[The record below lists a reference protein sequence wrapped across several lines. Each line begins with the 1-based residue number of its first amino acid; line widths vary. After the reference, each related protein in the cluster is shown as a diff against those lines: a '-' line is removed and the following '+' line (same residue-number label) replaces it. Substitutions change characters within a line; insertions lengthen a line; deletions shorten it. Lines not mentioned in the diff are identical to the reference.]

1 MRSIRSSMGGGE
13 RETPRALCGS
23 LALSAQRQS
32 WHRELTLR
40 HQAIPHRSI
49 DQYEYITYWQPWL
62 CCYAQRRAGPGLLKR
77 RRHHRCTP
85 TACATALPKLRIHQ
99 VSANAEH

>member
-1 MRSIRSSMGGGE
+1 MGGGE

-23 LALSAQRQS
+23 LWALSAQRQS

-49 DQYEYITYWQPWL
+49 DQYEYSSPIGW
-62 CCYAQRRAGPGLLKR
+62 RHRSSAGQIYG
-77 RRHHRCTP
+77 T
-85 TACATALPKLRIHQ
+85 IYF
-99 VSANAEH
+99 EHCKCNESYK